1 MDRWRCEWTDE
12 GMNGWTGNETYNPS
26 EDVWRSDRSRYITLV
41 ETNEQRKKAPDVECY
56 EKDDMSARLK
66 LRFFKMKECE
76 NRMRKEESSCVSRG
90 ESFLCSG

>member
-1 MDRWRCEWTDE
+1 MA
-12 GMNGWTGNETYNPS
+12 
-26 EDVWRSDRSRYITLV
+26 
-41 ETNEQRKKAPDVECY
+41 ETNEQRKKAPDVERY
-56 EKDDMSARLK
+56 EKDDVSVQLK